1 MFGHVGNDAV
11 EKRAGALETW
21 VGVDFNEPRLELTI
35 DHEIQPENLKI
46 IHQIPRR
53 NLGKNTPHR
62 ISAHLL
68 HFRQD
73 LLPKIILLPPERPI
87 QVPLKLLIT
96 DLIIRLK
103 LMIVGIT
110 FLHSVVGEMYLRLE
124 IVDIELVGGGADV
137 ALLVPVSAGDSEEV
151 GDHEVVADVEFAVV
165 VEEGAVDV
173 HLDDV
178 GALGLLFGKGG

>member
-1 MFGHVGNDAV
+1 
-11 EKRAGALETW
+11 
-21 VGVDFNEPRLELTI
+21 
-35 DHEIQPENLKI
+35 
-46 IHQIPRR
+46 
-53 NLGKNTPHR
+53 
-62 ISAHLL
+62 
-68 HFRQD
+68 
-73 LLPKIILLPPERPI
+73 
-87 QVPLKLLIT
+87 
-96 DLIIRLK
+96 
-103 LMIVGIT
+103 MIVGIT